1 MTLISLV
8 LLFFSVLITS
18 LSSLADRLWESM
30 AKFLCGLRLGRKAS
44 KAAVSQNSDISPVP
58 RPFLTTPIHQHS
70 QAATTVTVPL
80 IPSEKAAPAA
90 SSTSNATL
98 SSQSTTPQLPRT
110 EVAHLSPKDD
120 FDFWGRAYEILLAR
134 EPDLTGDFAK
144 HLATLQND
152 PNPLSPKSV
161 QSIVTRLLD
170 DREKK
175 QWRVSLLGND
185 VVIREQAERLV
196 KFLIWSDSI
205 VSAAVSSQPYAA
217 LAWSGVSLLLPV
229 GHLR

>member
-170 DREKK
+170 NRTDKPEHDTEDTVIHPVEPRARTA
-175 QWRVSLLGND
+175 QLPPIMVCSTHPFSLHD
-185 VVIREQAERLV
+185 T
-196 KFLIWSDSI
+196 
-205 VSAAVSSQPYAA
+205 
-217 LAWSGVSLLLPV
+217 
-229 GHLR
+229 